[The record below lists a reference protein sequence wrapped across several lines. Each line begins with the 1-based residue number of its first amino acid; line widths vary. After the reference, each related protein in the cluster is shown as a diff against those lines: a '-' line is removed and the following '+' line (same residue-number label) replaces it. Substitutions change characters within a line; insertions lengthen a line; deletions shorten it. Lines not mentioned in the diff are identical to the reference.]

1 MQTHSATDP
10 VTPDAVKA
18 MALELLEQRRKSK
31 VLWRADLET
40 FAREA
45 LIIRPAGGAAMPFTF
60 NSVQRKLH
68 ARLENQKAE
77 TGKVRAVI
85 LKARQLGIS
94 TYVGARFYHRMR
106 HDPGFRTIIMAHRDD
121 ATLALAEMVDRYYEN
136 DPDPPETKVNAS
148 GNLVFENDSGV
159 TVMVAGPVKTG
170 AGRAF
175 TFQLAHLSELAFWKQ
190 AADHMSALMRTIH
203 KVDGTEIIMES
214 TASGATGVFHANA
227 MAAQA
232 GHGDFELLFFP
243 WFDHDAYR
251 ITPPADWIPNDA
263 IREMGER
270 FSLGRDQMFWAESEN
285 TQMAIDDGESVDEIC
300 WRFQQEF
307 PSTITEAF
315 RAGRKGGYIKGSVV
329 EQARKR
335 VNAHQGDMP
344 LVIGCDFA
352 TGGGGENAEYT
363 PAEQLTGTAADAH
376 AQDTEGGDSN
386 VFMSMRGRCK
396 GREVYE
402 RFKDRNSVS
411 VADKLQGIIIQ
422 HQPDKCFLDRGGG
435 GAQVYDTLCDR
446 GFGRV
451 LELVDFGGKSPDP
464 ACRNKRA
471 YMHKR
476 FREWL
481 EDGDIPDDPQLESEI
496 TAVWVL
502 REDESGLLLA
512 PKREVRQKLKVSP
525 DGSDAA
531 VLCHAATVRKRN
543 TGPLRVGGAGRR

>member
-1 MQTHSATDP
+1 MQTHSATEP
-10 VTPDAVKA
+10 VTPDAVRA
-18 MALELLEQRRKSK
+18 MALELLEKRQRSK
-31 VLWRADLET
+31 TLWRADLET

-45 LIIRPAGGAAMPFTF
+45 LVIRPAEGAAMPFTF
-60 NSVQRKLH
+60 NSVQKKLH
-68 ARLENQKAE
+68 ARLENQRAE
-77 TGKVRAVI
+77 TGRVRAVI

-136 DPDPPETKVNAS
+136 DPDPPTTKVNAS
-148 GNLVFENDSGV
+148 GNLVFDNDSGV

-190 AADHMSALMRTIH
+190 ASDHMSALMRTIH

-251 ITPPADWIPNDA
+251 TNPPADWRPNDA

-270 FSLGRDQMFWAESEN
+270 FHLGRDQMYWAETEN

-329 EQARKR
+329 EKARQR
-335 VNAHQGDMP
+335 VNAHQAEMP
-344 LVIGCDFA
+344 LVIGVDVA

-363 PAEQLTGTAADAH
+363 SAEQLTGTASEAH
-376 AQDTEGGDSN
+376 TQDVEGGDWN
-386 VFMSMRGRCK
+386 VFMSMRGRCM

-402 RFKDRNSVS
+402 RFKDRSTVG
-411 VADKLQGIIIQ
+411 VADKLQATIIQ
-422 HQPDKCFLDRGGG
+422 HQPDKVFVDRGGG
-435 GAQVYDTLCDR
+435 GAAVFDILAHR
-446 GFGRV
+446 GYGRV
-451 LELVDFGGKSPDP
+451 IEIVDFGGKSSEPKY
-464 ACRNKRA
+464 RNKRA
-471 YMHKR
+471 QMHGR

-502 REDESGLLLA
+502 REDESGLSA
-512 PKREVRQKLKVSP
+512 
-525 DGSDAA
+525 
-531 VLCHAATVRKRN
+531 
-543 TGPLRVGGAGRR
+543 GPEAGGAPEAEGKS